1 MNIKMNN
8 ESEFIFDDV
17 LESGFTVVPNAILTD
32 DRLTDTAIGLYCRI
46 IRCKNIPSFKIYQS
60 TLINEKNKKTK
71 IANAI
76 KELISTGWI
85 EKQQLRNEKGHLCGV
100 KYKVYSKAQPIE
112 NTNVKP
118 KAENPISDKQNSVKP
133 ISDKQT
139 LINKDNKKIKN
150 KKNKDLS
157 SSIKERK
164 KDSIEEE
171 ELKEKIQKLKEE
183 TLGSFKYYDYK
194 KLLKASNGDLD
205 LVLYIYENT
214 LNTVSDEKPIRNL
227 VAYMLKSI
235 ENELS

>member
-1 MNIKMNN
+1 MNN

-118 KAENPISDKQNSVKP
+118 KAEKPISDKQNSVKP
-133 ISDKQT
+133 TSDKQT

-183 TLGSFKYYDYK
+183 TLGTFKYYDYK
-194 KLLKASNGDLD
+194 KLINAANGDLE
-205 LVLYIYENT
+205 LILYIYENT
-214 LNTVSDEKPIRNL
+214 LNIVSDEKPIRNL

-235 ENELS
+235 KNELS